1 MPNVYV
7 LKKQDDAFL
16 TVQIGSELYKIP
28 LTKSLKHSE
37 VRKISRYYQE
47 GNNMA
52 VYDYFCDL
60 FERFIP
66 KEILDQLDEG
76 EFDQLIELWK
86 KGNEVATGMS
96 LGESSAS
103 ADLSTSTRQQSTT
116 TSLPEQDTQ

>member
-1 MPNVYV
+1 MPNVYA
-7 LKKQDDAFL
+7 LTKPDDAYL
-16 TVQIGSELYKIP
+16 TVQIGTELYKIP

-37 VRKISRYYQE
+37 VRKMASYYQE

-66 KEILDQLDEG
+66 KEILDELSEG
-76 EFDQLIELWK
+76 EIKQLIDLWK
-86 KGNEVATGMS
+86 KGNEVAAGMS

>member
-1 MPNVYV
+1 MPNVYA
-7 LKKQDDAFL
+7 LTKPNDTFL
-16 TVQIGSELYKIP
+16 TVQIGSELYKVP

-37 VRKISRYYQE
+37 VRKMARYYQE

-52 VYDYFCDL
+52 VYDYFCEL

-66 KEILDQLDEG
+66 KEILDELSEDEF
-76 EFDQLIELWK
+76 EQLIELWK
-86 KGNEVATGMS
+86 KGNEVAERMS

>member
-1 MPNVYV
+1 MPNVYA
-7 LKKQDDAFL
+7 LTKPDDAYL

-28 LTKSLKHSE
+28 LTDSLKHSD
-37 VRKISRYYQE
+37 VRKLSRYYQE

-52 VYDYFCDL
+52 VYDYVCDW

-66 KEILDQLDEG
+66 KEILDELSEG
-76 EFDQLIELWK
+76 EIKQLIDLWK
-86 KGNEVATGMS
+86 KGNEVAAGMS

>member
-1 MPNVYV
+1 MPNVYA
-7 LKKQDDAFL
+7 LTKQNDAFL

-37 VRKISRYYQE
+37 VRKMSQYYKE
-47 GNNMA
+47 GNNLA

-60 FERFIP
+60 FERYIP
-66 KEILDQLDEG
+66 KEILDELTEG
-76 EFDQLIELWK
+76 EIEQLIDLWK
-86 KGNEVATGMS
+86 KGNEAATGMS

-116 TSLPEQDTQ
+116 TLSPEQDTQ

>member
-1 MPNVYV
+1 MPTVYA
-7 LKKQDDAFL
+7 LTKPDDAYL

-37 VRKISRYYQE
+37 VRKMARYYQE

-60 FERFIP
+60 FERYIP
-66 KEILDQLDEG
+66 KEILDELTEG
-76 EFDQLIELWK
+76 EVEQLIELWK